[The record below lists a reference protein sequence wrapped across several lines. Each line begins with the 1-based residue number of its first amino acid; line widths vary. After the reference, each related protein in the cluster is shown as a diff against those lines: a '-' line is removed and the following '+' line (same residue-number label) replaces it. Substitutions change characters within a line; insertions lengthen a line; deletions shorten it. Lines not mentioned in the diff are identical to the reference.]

1 MIVAG
6 GECRWSC
13 TTDCPGCVPGLAL
26 YRDMRG
32 QLVGVIRHHVPDLD
46 LSYVR
51 TLGVIA
57 TTGDGIATFRRS
69 AQLDAFGKA
78 AA

>member
-1 MIVAG
+1 
-6 GECRWSC
+6 
-13 TTDCPGCVPGLAL
+13 VPGLTL

-32 QLVGVIRHHVPDLD
+32 RLVGVIRHHVAGLD
-46 LSYVR
+46 LSYVP
-51 TLGVIA
+51 TLGVVA
-57 TTGDGIATFRRS
+57 TTGNGIATFRRA